1 MSRGKILIVDDEKDM
16 VGMMRQSFRR
26 EGYQPIFATDGETGL
41 MMARKER
48 PDLVILD
55 IMLPK
60 MDGLEFCRLLRQENP
75 TPTLFLT
82 GRSSEVDRILGLKMG
97 GDDYV
102 VKPYSM
108 RELLARVEAILRRTR
123 PDLVGDHAATVV
135 MGDLEV
141 DFERH
146 DVKVES
152 KPVQLTPKEFEFLKL
167 LIEAK
172 GKVLSRD
179 YLLERVWGY
188 EKSMDID
195 TRTVDQHIAH
205 LRRKLRTEGKRI
217 VTVTNFGYEIK
228 MDDIK
233 LPAASARAS

>member
-1 MSRGKILIVDDEKDM
+1 MGRGKILIIDDEKDL
-16 VGMMRQSFRR
+16 VGLMRQNFRR
-26 EGYQPIFATDGETGL
+26 EGYHPIFAGDGETGL
-41 MMARKER
+41 TLARKEH
-48 PDLVILD
+48 PDLVIID

-60 MDGLEFCRLLRQENP
+60 MDGLEFCRLLRQESR
-75 TPTLFLT
+75 TPALFLT
-82 GRSSEVDRILGLKMG
+82 GKSSEVDRILGLKLG

-102 VKPYSM
+102 VKPFSI

-123 PDLVGDHAATVV
+123 PDLVADHTGTILLGA
-135 MGDLEV
+135 LEV

-146 DVKVES
+146 DVKVEE
-152 KPVQLTPKEFEFLKL
+152 KPVLLTPKEFEFLKL

-205 LRRKLRTEGKRI
+205 LRRKLRGEGRRI

-228 MDDIK
+228 MDD
-233 LPAASARAS
+233 A

>member
-1 MSRGKILIVDDEKDM
+1 MSRGKILIVDDERELT
-16 VGMMRQSFRR
+16 GMMRQSFRR
-26 EGYQPIFATDGETGL
+26 EGYQPIFAPDGETGL
-41 MMARKER
+41 ALARKER

-75 TPTLFLT
+75 TPTLFVT
-82 GRSSEVDRILGLKMG
+82 GRGGEVDRILGLKMG

-123 PDLVGDHAATVV
+123 PDLAGDAA
-135 MGDLEV
+135 GKIQLGELEV

-146 DVKVES
+146 EVKIGGKDVL
-152 KPVQLTPKEFEFLKL
+152 LTPKEFEFLKL

-205 LRRKLRTEGKRI
+205 LRRKLRDEGKRI

-228 MDDIK
+228 MDDAK
-233 LPAASARAS
+233 VPAAAARS